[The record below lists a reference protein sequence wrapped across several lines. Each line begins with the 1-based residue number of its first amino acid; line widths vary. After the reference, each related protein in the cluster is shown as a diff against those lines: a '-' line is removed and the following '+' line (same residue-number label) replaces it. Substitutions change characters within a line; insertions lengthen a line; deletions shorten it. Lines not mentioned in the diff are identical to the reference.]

1 MKLAHFLGLT
11 LILAP
16 LGAAAQSSAAAG
28 HGIGVAGTE
37 GLGGQVSLQAMPA
50 PSPCP
55 VAIQAKHGS
64 DGNMV
69 KTRAGHPKG
78 LGQRLYITLTSPDAR
93 TLSSATFNVRGWTAE
108 GHMEQ
113 AGTRRNPGQ
122 EVRTLQVPLT
132 SGAGRSAS
140 ADLWAPGLTSV
151 ESVELLAVSYADG
164 STWTPA
170 AGKTCRVVPD
180 PLMLIAQ

>member
-16 LGAAAQSSAAAG
+16 LGAAAQSSVAAG
-28 HGIGVAGTE
+28 HGSFGVAGME
-37 GLGGQVSLQAMPA
+37 GQASLQAMPA
-50 PSPCP
+50 ASPCP
-55 VAIQAKHGS
+55 VALQAKHLA
-64 DGNMV
+64 DGDMV
-69 KTRAGHPKG
+69 KTGAGHPKG
-78 LGQRLYITLTSPDAR
+78 LGQRLHLTLTSPDAR

-108 GHMEQ
+108 GHRLQ
-113 AGTRRNPGQ
+113 AGAKRNPGQ
-122 EVRTLQVPLT
+122 ETRTLQIPLT
-132 SGAGRSAS
+132 SGTGRNAS

-170 AGKTCRVVPD
+170 VGKTCRVVPD